1 MCLVILPKFSLIIYS
16 PSKRDDGV
24 SGSYMVDRTD
34 VEIVIRGPQGYS
46 LAKSALD
53 AMEHGKIWPTA
64 LNYEIWMHVVSN
76 SDGDLAQELHRLI
89 DSGQPI
95 TEGVSEEL
103 AARYLPKQRL
113 NEQIRDAG
121 DQLSKELAA
130 ASEAISKAVDG
141 QAAYGETLSKAS
153 NDLIE
158 ADVMDVQRVITS
170 LTTATRKIQ
179 KDNMSLERRLA
190 ESVEEVDLLKDH
202 LEQVRRDATTDALTK
217 LANRKAFNEQGERAL
232 SDADRSGESVIL
244 ALLDIDH
251 FKRFNDTWGHQTGD
265 QVIRFVASV
274 IGRMVTPPRFAA
286 RYGGEEFAMQFPGE
300 SQAAVFD
307 CLEAIRYEISS
318 RMLRRRSTNE
328 DLGTITISA
337 GMAERAPGESLDA
350 VLERADLA
358 LYASKHAGRNTTSR
372 AKDMAQVA

>member
-1 MCLVILPKFSLIIYS
+1 M
-16 PSKRDDGV
+16 DA
-24 SGSYMVDRTD
+24 RTD
-34 VEIVIRGPQGYS
+34 VEIAIRGPQGYD
-46 LAKSALD
+46 LAKRALE
-53 AMEHGKIWPTA
+53 AMEREKVWPTA
-64 LNYEIWMHVVSN
+64 LNYELWMHVVGDPN
-76 SDGDLAQELHRLI
+76 GDLAEELQRLI
-89 DSGQPI
+89 DAGQPI
-95 TEGVSEEL
+95 TEDVSEEL

-130 ASEAISKAVDG
+130 VSAAISKAKEG

-153 NDLIE
+153 SALFE
-158 ADVMDVQRVITS
+158 ADVVDAQRVITS

-190 ESVEEVDLLKDH
+190 ESVEEVNRLKEH
-202 LEQVRRDATTDALTK
+202 LEQVRRDATTDALTN
-217 LANRKAFNEQGERAL
+217 LANRKAFDEEGERAL
-232 SDADRSGESVIL
+232 SDADQSGESVIL

-251 FKRFNDTWGHQTGD
+251 FKSFNDTWGHQTGD

-274 IGRMVTPPRFAA
+274 IGRMAAPPRFAA
-286 RYGGEEFAMQFPGE
+286 RYGGEEFAMLFPGE
-300 SQAAVFD
+300 SQADVFD
-307 CLEAIRYEISS
+307 CLEEIRQEISS
-318 RMLRRRSTNE
+318 RMLKRRSTNE

-350 VLERADLA
+350 ALDRADSA

-372 AKDMAQVA
+372 AKDMARAA